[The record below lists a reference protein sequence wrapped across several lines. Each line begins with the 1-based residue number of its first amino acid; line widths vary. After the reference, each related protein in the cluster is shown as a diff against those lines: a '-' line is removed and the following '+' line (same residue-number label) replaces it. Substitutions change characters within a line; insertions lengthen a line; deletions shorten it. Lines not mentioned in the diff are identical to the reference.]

1 MKNKLYITITDF
13 RGVKCYSFNKV
24 IKKYLA
30 GVLCLFF
37 SGIAVLGIM
46 TFILKKKLEEY
57 EYYKIENTK
66 LQAQVENNR
75 NELEAKNIELENI
88 NEKIEEIEKIIGEES
103 YTSLEEEKISSVKEE
118 IDFSKISLSERKYLL
133 QLIPNGNPVIPFK
146 GYTSKFGGRFHPIL
160 EKRKFHYGLDFAAPI
175 GTTIVAPADGVV
187 EFAGYNRG
195 GFGNL
200 VILSHNYGF
209 KTYFAHMSKIDV
221 AVGDFV
227 YKGEILGKSGNT
239 GRSSGPHLHYEIH
252 HLGKRVNPE
261 DFARWEL
268 KNYNELFE
276 REKGEKW
283 HYLIEIAKAQTQ
295 IFYQKE

>member
-103 YTSLEEEKISSVKEE
+103 YTSLEEEKILSVKEE

-133 QLIPNGNPVIPFK
+133 QLIPNGNPLIPFK